1 MKYNK
6 KEELEKAAKDLLKLK
21 ESINL
26 LDLVINSAA
35 LEDVDSLVLQ
45 GIVKKYNKVLN
56 KKKQSARPLY
66 WGGFSFVPYFFFFC
80 ELFNWYC
87 IKKFIS

>member
-1 MKYNK
+1 MKINK

-35 LEDVDSLVLQ
+35 LEDIDSLVLQ
-45 GIVKKYNKVLN
+45 GIVKKYNKVYEEQLTHYDEMRTN
-56 KKKQSARPLY
+56 GK
-66 WGGFSFVPYFFFFC
+66 
-80 ELFNWYC
+80 
-87 IKKFIS
+87 